1 MYAEAAMSDRH
12 ALGPWVR
19 RFLMEHL
26 PNDRNLSR
34 NTQQSYRDALRLLIV
49 FAADKL
55 RKKADGLLVAD
66 IDADL
71 VRAFLHDLEKR
82 RGCTISTRNQRLAA
96 LHALGTFIGQRSP
109 EALGWSAQLRS
120 VQFKRATRVAVGY
133 LDKHE
138 IDALLAAPDRTT
150 RIGCRDHAL
159 LLFLYNTGARADE
172 SAQLNVSDLTL
183 HIGGQGKLSSVRLQG
198 KGNKVRLCPL
208 WASTAHALHELTNG
222 REERERVFLNRTA
235 KPLTRFGVHDIVT
248 RHARAAATSV
258 PEMQKKK
265 IGPHTIR
272 HTTATHLL
280 RAGVDINTI
289 RAWLGH
295 VSLDTTNV
303 YAETDLDMKAKA
315 LGMCELQQP
324 SRRKRWRDNPDL
336 LTFLAQL

>member
-1 MYAEAAMSDRH
+1 MSDRH
-12 ALGPWVR
+12 TLGPWVR

-26 PNDRNLSR
+26 PDDRNLSR

-49 FAADKL
+49 FTADKL
-55 RKKADGLLVAD
+55 RKKADQLLVAD

-82 RGCTISTRNQRLAA
+82 RGCAISTRNQRLAA
-96 LHALGTFIGQRSP
+96 IHALATFIGQRSP
-109 EALGWSAQLRS
+109 EDLGWSALLRS

-133 LDKHE
+133 LEKHE
-138 IDALLAAPDRTT
+138 IDALLAIPDRMTK
-150 RIGCRDHAL
+150 IGCRDYVL

-172 SAQLNVSDLTL
+172 AARLNISNLTL
-183 HIGGQGKLSSVRLQG
+183 HVDGQSKLSSVRLHG

-208 WASTAHALHELTNG
+208 WTSTASALHDLTNG
-222 REERERVFLNRTA
+222 RAENERVFLNRTA
-235 KPLTRFGVHDIVT
+235 NPLTRFGVHDIVT
-248 RHARAAATSV
+248 RHARTAAISV

-265 IGPHTIR
+265 VGPHTIR

-315 LGMCELQQP
+315 LGMCELKQL
-324 SRRKRWRDNPDL
+324 SGRKRWRDNPDL

>member
-1 MYAEAAMSDRH
+1 MNDKH

-26 PNDRNLSR
+26 PDDRNLSR

-49 FAADKL
+49 FAAGRLHKNADK
-55 RKKADGLLVAD
+55 LLVAD
-66 IDADL
+66 IDADI
-71 VRAFLHDLEKR
+71 VRAFLRHLEEER
-82 RGCTISTRNQRLAA
+82 DCTISTRNQRLAA
-96 LHALGTFIGQRSP
+96 IHALAAFIGQRSP
-109 EALGWSAQLRS
+109 ENLGWSAQLRS
-120 VQFKRATRVAVGY
+120 VEFKRSTHVPVGY
-133 LDKHE
+133 LDKRE
-138 IDALLAAPDRTT
+138 IDMLLAVPDQST
-150 RIGCRDHAL
+150 RIGYRDHVL
-159 LLFLYNTGARADE
+159 LLFLYNSGARADE
-172 SAQLNVSDLTL
+172 AAQLEIGDLTL
-183 HIGGQGKLSSVRLQG
+183 RNDGTSTLSSVRLKG

-208 WASTAHALHELTNG
+208 WASTALALREMTSG
-222 REERERVFLNRTA
+222 REDNERVFLNRVA

-295 VSLDTTNV
+295 VSLDTTNI
-303 YAETDLDMKAKA
+303 YAETDLDMKARA
-315 LGMCELQQP
+315 LGMCEQKQP
-324 SRRKRWRDNPDL
+324 PGRKRWRNNPDL

>member
-1 MYAEAAMSDRH
+1 
-12 ALGPWVR
+12 
-19 RFLMEHL
+19 ME
-26 PNDRNLSR
+26 
-34 NTQQSYRDALRLLIV
+34 
-49 FAADKL
+49 
-55 RKKADGLLVAD
+55 
-66 IDADL
+66 
-71 VRAFLHDLEKR
+71 
-82 RGCTISTRNQRLAA
+82 
-96 LHALGTFIGQRSP
+96 
-109 EALGWSAQLRS
+109 
-120 VQFKRATRVAVGY
+120 FKRSTRVAVGY

-138 IDALLAAPDRTT
+138 IDAMLAAPDRTT
-150 RIGCRDHAL
+150 KAGHRDHVL
-159 LLFLYNTGARADE
+159 LLFLYNSGARADE
-172 SAQLNVSDLTL
+172 AAQLEIGDMTL
-183 HIGGQGKLSSVRLQG
+183 CGNGSGTLSSVRLKG

-208 WASTAHALHELTNG
+208 WASTVLALRELTRG
-222 REERERVFLNRTA
+222 RQDHERVFLSRTA

-248 RHARAAATSV
+248 RHARTAATSV

-315 LGMCELQQP
+315 LGMCEQKQM
-324 SRRKRWRDNPDL
+324 SGRKRWRDNPDL